1 VAVGA
6 QQQRVR
12 LAGEALRQV
21 PGARPVFTSADEP
34 GLIYDVLAVNP
45 VSLASHRADWE
56 KLAKVW
62 YRVVHYIGDPATQAD
77 AVKIMA
83 NRVGL
88 KPEQYL
94 PLLKGTK
101 LLTLPEA
108 RAAYVKGDGFK
119 SLYGSSRTADAF
131 NVKYAVYKTPQ
142 DVNAYID
149 PSLTAALK

>member
-1 VAVGA
+1 
-6 QQQRVR
+6 
-12 LAGEALRQV
+12 
-21 PGARPVFTSADEP
+21 
-34 GLIYDVLAVNP
+34 
-45 VSLASHRADWE
+45 
-56 KLAKVW
+56 
-62 YRVVHYIGDPATQAD
+62 
-77 AVKIMA
+77 MA